1 MKTSDAQ
8 ATSLTSMRCGGRIA
22 QLITVETLDELLR
35 LLAGL
40 NEYII
45 LGGGYNTIFPDGLT
59 LTPVIRLGEDFE
71 TIEIDRAGNFYAGA
85 GVSIASI
92 ITICKEKG
100 LSGIEFMAGIPG
112 TLGGTIRMNAGTNDR
127 GIMDAVSFIDLA
139 DASGSRRVEK
149 KNIVYGYRHTTLPPR
164 AVITGAGFS
173 LNVTSPDDVTAKV
186 ASFIDRRRNQP
197 KGLSSGCIFKNPE
210 GNSSAG
216 YLIDKAGLKGH
227 RVGGVFVSDIHANF
241 IINDGSASSSDIL
254 KLIEVIKDEVKKQF
268 SVELEEEVII
278 LA

>member
-1 MKTSDAQ
+1 MVD
-8 ATSLTSMRCGGRIA
+8 I
-22 QLITVETLDELLR
+22 
-35 LLAGL
+35 
-40 NEYII
+40 
-45 LGGGYNTIFPDGLT
+45 DGS
-59 LTPVIRLGEDFE
+59 
-71 TIEIDRAGNFYAGA
+71 GNFYAGGGA
-85 GVSIASI
+85 SIASI

-139 DASGSRRVEK
+139 DASGSRRIG
-149 KNIVYGYRHTTLPPR
+149 KNELEYGYRHMALPTKT
-164 AVITGAGFS
+164 VITGAGLS
-173 LNVTSPDDVTAKV
+173 LNVTSPDDVRAKV

-210 GNSSAG
+210 EGSSAG
-216 YLIDKAGLKGH
+216 YLIDKTGLKGH
-227 RVGGVFVSDIHANF
+227 RVGGAFVSDIHANF

-254 KLIEVIKDEVKKQF
+254 KLIEIIKDEVKKQF